1 MLRTANLFILILA
14 FLLISCNAE
23 EAPAEKTVAP
33 VAVSAAN
40 PKDVQ
45 PAILN
50 FLQAAGSYFKKHQF
64 DSGRFE
70 YLLNTSDKLSG
81 KDIYNV
87 VRHAGVVYALA
98 LYAQH
103 TGDNQFS
110 EVLQKA
116 SQYLWDVNI
125 KAVDNTGHLAVWSV
139 PGENFYVD
147 SFGKAKL
154 GSTGLALA
162 GMIVEERIGGEALPL
177 DKLQKLGEFLLYMQ
191 LEDGGFYASYHEK
204 AGRVEPKKYQYY
216 PGEAALGLCALYE
229 RDPQTKWLEGA
240 IKAVNLP
247 ANNLEEMEKKAI
259 DHWDLIAIAKIF
271 DLLKAEGKDLSSYNH
286 LMVYSRRLVERLL
299 AEWDSS
305 TVKGS
310 FMSDYGTTPTA
321 TRIEGLTAIAPYL
334 KVDGTL
340 LEPTLTVIREACH
353 FLINSQLKEGPYQGG
368 IPMAV
373 KKKEY
378 ENSKESRFAID
389 TYNKHAAEIR
399 IDYVQHAMCALLGYD
414 RLLQLGM
421 YGE

>member
-1 MLRTANLFILILA
+1 MLRMFYFFVLILTFLLNSCSAEEKPIEKTMASIPVSTAN
-14 FLLISCNAE
+14 S
-23 EAPAEKTVAP
+23 EA
-33 VAVSAAN
+33 
-40 PKDVQ
+40 VQ
-45 PAILN
+45 PEILN
-50 FLQAAGSYFKKHQF
+50 FLQAAGNYFKEHQF
-64 DSGRFE
+64 ENGRFE

-98 LYAQH
+98 LYGQH
-103 TGDNQFS
+103 TGDSQFS
-110 EVLQKA
+110 GVLQQA
-116 SQYLWDVNI
+116 SQYLWDINI

-154 GSTGLALA
+154 GATGLAIA
-162 GMIVEERIGGEALPL
+162 GMIVEERISGEALPL

-191 LEDGGFYASYHEK
+191 LEDGGFYSSYHEK

-229 RDPQTKWLEGA
+229 RDPQAKWLEGA
-240 IKAVNLP
+240 IKAVSLS
-247 ANNLEEMEKKAI
+247 ANALEEMEEKAI

-271 DLLKAEGKDLSSYNH
+271 DLLKAEGKDLSSYDY

-299 AEWDSS
+299 AEWNSS

-334 KVDGTL
+334 KEDKEL
-340 LEPTLTVIREACH
+340 LQPTLTVIKEACT
-353 FLINSQLKEGPYQGG
+353 FLMNSQFTEGPYKGG
-368 IPMAV
+368 IPMAT

-378 ENSKESRFAID
+378 ENSRESRFAINR
-389 TYNKHAAEIR
+389 YNKIAPEIR

-414 RLLQLGM
+414 RLLQLGITA
-421 YGE
+421 E